1 MTDAYRRI
9 SADTALDL
17 LETLGTGSG
26 KAVLF
31 DIRDPGSFGAGH
43 HPAALPLSDAN
54 LPAYLAS
61 LDRSTTLLV
70 CCYHGNSSQG
80 AARFLADQGFASA
93 CSIDGGWDDLAE
105 ALSRRSPSTEDD
117 AA

>member
-9 SADTALDL
+9 SADSALDL

-26 KAVLF
+26 KAMLF
-31 DIRDPGSFGAGH
+31 DIRDPASFAAGH
-43 HPAALPLSDAN
+43 HPEALPLSNAN
-54 LPAYLAS
+54 LPQILAS

-105 ALSRRSPSTEDD
+105 ALARRS
-117 AA
+117 